1 MPQGVGYR
9 ELLRSNQNYRR
20 LWLGEVVSFLGDW
33 FGTIAQYTIVQRVT
47 QSRQAIAA
55 VLVAKML
62 PVFLVTPIA
71 GPLVDRYDRRKLLLI
86 SDFVRMACLFLM
98 VVASRLN
105 NPYLLVGFLVI
116 QMSFSGLFYPTKN
129 SILPQIT
136 NGKELASA
144 NALSGGTWSVMLA
157 LGAAIGGTMTELLG
171 VDLSLA
177 FDGLT
182 YLLSAAFLWGLPA
195 LPPQREEGEQPTS
208 FREGLRYLAKRRYL
222 IFVLSLK
229 MMMSM
234 VSGGMV
240 LLIPIFGNGVFS
252 RTRGPLYIGLL
263 YSARGLGAL
272 VGSMGVRQVAGD
284 AQRTMRRL
292 VIVGYLSM
300 TVAYGAATYAS
311 NVWLMAACFFTG
323 AIGSGMIWVFSSLLA
338 QLNTDPGF
346 RGRLFSL
353 EFGMMTLGFSITSW
367 LASLSIDKL
376 GWSEFRIPAVSA
388 TIALVAATVWAFALI
403 YWRKQPPN
411 EEPDSPEKKHP
422 NKT

>member
-9 ELLRSNQNYRR
+9 ELLSSNRNYRR

-33 FGTIAQYTIVQRVT
+33 FGTIAQYTIIQRVT
-47 QSRQAIAA
+47 ESRQAIAA

-62 PVFLVTPIA
+62 PVFLMTPVS

-86 SDFVRMACLFLM
+86 ADFARMFCLFLM
-98 VVASRLN
+98 VLASRLN
-105 NPYLLVGFLVI
+105 NPYLLIGFVVL
-116 QMSFSGLFYPTKN
+116 QMCFSGLFYPTKN

-136 NGKELASA
+136 NGRELASA

-157 LGAAIGGTMTELLG
+157 LGAAIGGTVTELVG
-171 VDLSLA
+171 VDLSLT

-182 YLLSAAFLWGLPA
+182 YLLSAFFLWGLPA
-195 LPPQREEGEQPTS
+195 LKPQREKDERPAT
-208 FREGLRYLAKRRYL
+208 FRAGLRYLRLRPYL

-240 LLIPIFGNGVFS
+240 LLIPIFGNGIFKK
-252 RTRGPLYIGLL
+252 TRGPLYIGLL

-272 VGSMGVRQVAGD
+272 VGSMGVRQVVGD

-292 VIVGYLSM
+292 VVVGYLSM

-338 QLNTDPGF
+338 QLNTDQGF

-367 LASLSIDKL
+367 LASLSLDKL
-376 GWSEFRIPAVSA
+376 GWSEFRIPAISA
-388 TIALVAATVWAFALI
+388 VIALVAATVWGVALI
-403 YWRKQPPN
+403 YWSKRPP
-411 EEPDSPEKKHP
+411 EHGV
-422 NKT
+422 